1 MMRTTRTMR
10 PTRPM
15 REMRDLP
22 SDSRREAGS
31 AYIVTLLALVVLTI
45 LALALT
51 LVTQGEVQ
59 IGGAEKTVNR
69 LFYSTDSALSLAAP
83 KIIFNDP
90 AIDDFIL
97 NRTQIGTGSNSANV
111 ADRLTIGAPTPVDL
125 YHSDKS
131 IASMGKEEFFQT
143 AHTAT
148 ARAERISWK
157 GDGLPDATATVEGS
171 KTLTLQILI
180 QPARKFD
187 IRSFPGLQ
195 SNLGA
200 PKPPPS

>member
-1 MMRTTRTMR
+1 MRKILPLDSIGEQ
-10 PTRPM
+10 PT
-15 REMRDLP
+15 DL
-22 SDSRREAGS
+22 RREAGS

-90 AIDDFIL
+90 AVDDFIL
-97 NRTQIGTGSNSANV
+97 NRTQIGSGTNSANV
-111 ADRLTIGAPTPVDL
+111 ADRLTIGAPVPVDI

-131 IASMGKEEFFQT
+131 IAAMGKEEFFQT
-143 AHTAT
+143 SHTAA

-157 GDGLPDATATVEGS
+157 GNGLPDVTATVEGS
-171 KTLTLQILI
+171 KILTVQILI

-200 PKPPPS
+200 IKPPPS